1 MYLFLKWLRVVLILL
16 FVLGVCRTLLE
27 SLFAVTEGLK
37 KKFDENE
44 ITIPF
49 PQRDVSFDHGL
60 NKLCDPRF
68 RSPRS
73 WAFFSPKVRD

>member
-16 FVLGVCRTLLE
+16 FVLGVCRNIIGK
-27 SLFAVTEGLK
+27 SFFAVTEGLK

-49 PQRDVSFDHGL
+49 PQRDVHLFD
-60 NKLCDPRF
+60 RT
-68 RSPRS
+68 
-73 WAFFSPKVRD
+73 V